1 MRLRLRRAV
10 VLFTCVGIVGGAFAV
25 MNSDGL
31 SWRARVIGAKIA
43 GELPEIPVPEFVRW
57 LVPGSSVWLRPLAEY
72 PNVHAAIQN
81 RVVTLARWRMV
92 AKSMQNS
99 ARIVTATAEGAR
111 LVLT

>member
-81 RVVTLARWRMV
+81 RVVDTG
-92 AKSMQNS
+92 SMANGSQNLCKILRALS
-99 ARIVTATAEGAR
+99 RR
-111 LVLT
+111 RR